1 MCQLSGIDEDNLS
14 NFLHEIKAVK
24 VGDIEEI
31 TNLLIDLQNL
41 NEEAKM
47 THGPNVLRGLRD
59 QMDSDMISILRTVV
73 DRTRVNMTN
82 GLRLDKARGC
92 NGLKEEP
99 GQTLS
104 GFS

>member
-14 NFLHEIKAVK
+14 NFLHEIEAVK

-47 THGPNVLRGLRD
+47 THGPNVLRGLKD
-59 QMDSDMISILRTVV
+59 QMDSDMISILRKSKNVKAK
-73 DRTRVNMTN
+73 
-82 GLRLDKARGC
+82 LEALDKSNVA
-92 NGLKEEP
+92 NLNY
-99 GQTLS
+99 
-104 GFS
+104 